1 MIQSW
6 KEVLPGDRY
15 EVRAASLLYFYD
27 QKIIT
32 CLYQPLIGIEATSL
46 YFTFW
51 QEKDATDGHFSVTHH
66 QLMGFMNLSLDRIL
80 KARKK
85 LEAVGLLRTLKKK
98 HSDSGFF
105 IYQILPP
112 LKPEQFFHD
121 DLLSTFLYHQ
131 VGPRDFERLSN
142 LFMDK
147 TRPEDDFE
155 DLSVSFD
162 EVFESVPTSEA
173 DGERQL
179 DPGGLSWEKRGKS
192 GTIRFRKP
200 FDFKALKGYLSD
212 AILPEDALDDK
223 IRSTVEKLAFVYNTD
238 PFDMSRAIET
248 ASLHTGVVDIDAL
261 RKEVR
266 DFYRLEHGTDE
277 IPSLYERTQP
287 ARDREMDGKKPQ
299 NEEEQLIAWYETSS
313 PYQLLEQ
320 LGHGSKPQPPDL
332 RLIENLM
339 FSTKLNPGVINVLV
353 DYIVQV
359 NHNNL
364 NKSFVEKIAAQWSRA
379 NVRTVRQAMSIAR
392 DEKRKRQ
399 AQVPKKNTAPTG
411 RRTADR
417 VHQEVVPE
425 WMNGEQSSKRVE
437 VPDEEAEKRAKWLDD
452 YLNSI

>member
-15 EVRAASLLYFYD
+15 EVRTAGLLYFYD

-51 QEKDATDGHFSVTHH
+51 QEKDSREGNFSATHH

-85 LEAVGLLRTLKKK
+85 LEAVGLLRSLKKK
-98 HSDSGFF
+98 HSDPGFF
-105 IYQILPP
+105 IYRIFPP
-112 LKPEQFFHD
+112 LKPDEFFHD
-121 DLLSTFLYHQ
+121 VLLSPFLFHQ
-131 VGPRDFERLSN
+131 VGSRDFERLSS
-142 LFMDK
+142 LFADHSSS
-147 TRPEDDFE
+147 EVDFE
-155 DLSVSFD
+155 DLSVTFD
-162 EVFESVPTSEA
+162 DVFESVPA
-173 DGERQL
+173 GEIKEEEQL
-179 DPGGLSWEKRGKS
+179 DPGEKKWEKRARS
-192 GTIRFRKP
+192 GSLRFRKP
-200 FDFKALKGYLSD
+200 FDFKALKRYLSE
-212 AILPEDALDDK
+212 AILPADALNDDVRAD
-223 IRSTVEKLAFVYNTD
+223 IEKLAFVYNTD
-238 PFDMSRAIET
+238 PFDMSRAVET
-248 ASLHTGVVDIDAL
+248 ASLHTGTVDRDAL

-266 DFYRLEHGTDE
+266 DFYRLEHGADE
-277 IPSLYERTQP
+277 MPALYERTQP
-287 ARDREMDGKKPQ
+287 EEDREMAGRELQ
-299 NEEEQLIAWYETSS
+299 SEEERLIAWYETSS

-339 FSTKLNPGVINVLV
+339 FSTKLNPGVINVLI

-364 NKSFVEKIAAQWSRA
+364 NKSFVEKIAAQWSRM

-392 DEKRKRQ
+392 EERRKRQ
-399 AQVPKKNTAPTG
+399 EPVSSKNDAP
-411 RRTADR
+411 RRR
-417 VHQEVVPE
+417 VSERGHQEIVPE
-425 WMNGEQSSKRVE
+425 WMNGDGHVNRTEA
-437 VPDEEAEKRAKWLDD
+437 PDEEAKKRAKWLDD